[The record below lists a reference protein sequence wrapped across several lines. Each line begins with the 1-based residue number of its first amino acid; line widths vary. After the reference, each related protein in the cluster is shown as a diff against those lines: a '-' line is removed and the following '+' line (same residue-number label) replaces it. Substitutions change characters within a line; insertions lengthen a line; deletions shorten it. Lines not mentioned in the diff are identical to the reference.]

1 MWSRFFPAYEQL
13 RQELSSGSIGDVKG
27 LTAYFG
33 VVFDRNKVPRAF
45 EMELGGGI
53 VKDIGVYTI
62 QLACLVF
69 NNEKPDKI
77 CVNAQKVDTGECEQL

>member
-1 MWSRFFPAYEQL
+1 
-13 RQELSSGSIGDVKG
+13 VKG

-33 VVFDRNKVPRAF
+33 VEFDRNKTPRAF

-53 VKDIGVYTI
+53 VKDIGVYPL

-69 NNEKPDKI
+69 KNEKPEKI
-77 CVNAQKVDTGECEQL
+77 CVNGQLMDTGECRLLFCA